1 MVWQS
6 LLGNIWNGGM
16 KRGYEKGWVIIR
28 KDESLWG
35 IWNEKN
41 NVCVMMSHHK
51 EVEVGKIICGNFFLL
66 YSKIL
71 FCYYKVI

>member
-1 MVWQS
+1 MVVIS
-6 LLGNIWNGGM
+6 VLVDIFGGCM
-16 KRGYEKGWVIIR
+16 KNGWVI
-28 KDESLWG
+28 LG

-41 NVCVMMSHHK
+41 YVCVVMIHHK
-51 EVEVGKIICGNFFLL
+51 GVEVGKIICGNFFLL